1 MGDTAPAGQTV
12 QRAISLLRLIASS
25 NTRDLRLN
33 DLAAGSGL
41 HKSTAHRLLQC
52 LLEERML
59 VRGHNGR
66 GYRLGPLLYEFG
78 LAALPNRSIKEI
90 AHPHVCKV
98 AEVTGDMTFLLVRSG
113 YETVCVDAIA
123 GHFHVQTMTSG
134 VGDRHPLGIGAGGQA
149 ILAALPD
156 SEIEI
161 VLNATKARF
170 QNYRQFSRQSIA
182 DDVARC
188 RKRGYSLDE
197 NTAADGITAMG
208 KVICLPGKIP
218 VAAVFIA
225 TLSSRMLPARRSKL
239 ARHLEVCATSIENEI
254 A

>member
-1 MGDTAPAGQTV
+1 MINAPTSGQTV

-25 NTRDLRLN
+25 HARDLRLV
-33 DLAAGSGL
+33 DLAEGTGL
-41 HKSTAHRLLQC
+41 NKSTAHRLLQC

-59 VRGHNGR
+59 SRSRTGR

-78 LAALPNRSIKEI
+78 LAALPAKSIKEI
-90 AHPHVCKV
+90 AHPHVCGV
-98 AEVTGDMTFLLVRSG
+98 AEMTGDMTFLVTRSG
-113 YETVCVDAIA
+113 YESVCLDAIA

-149 ILAALPD
+149 ILAALAD
-156 SEIEI
+156 SEIEL
-161 VLNATKARF
+161 VFDATRH
-170 QNYRQFSRQSIA
+170 QLRNYRQFSRQSIL

-197 NTAADGITAMG
+197 NMAADGITAMG
-208 KVICLPGKIP
+208 RAICLPGKIP

-225 TLSSRMLPARRSKL
+225 TLSSRMHQTRRSKL
-239 ARHLEVCATSIENEI
+239 ARQLEACATAIE
-254 A
+254 AQML